1 MLWTLVL
8 EKTLESPLDCKD
20 IKPVHPKG
28 DQSWV
33 FIGRTGV
40 EAETPILWPPDA
52 KSWFIERPWCWERL
66 KTGGEGGDRGWD
78 GWMASPT
85 RRHEFEQAL
94 VVGDRQGSL
103 ACCSPWGRKESDMT
117 EWPKNN
123 MVQEVVTK
131 TIPRKINTRMQNG
144 CLRRPYKQQRK
155 EWSKRQRK
163 GKIYP
168 NECRVPE
175 NSKER

>member
-1 MLWTLVL
+1 ML
-8 EKTLESPLDCKD
+8 EKTLESSLDCKE
-20 IKPVHPKG
+20 IKPVMSKEINPEYSLEG
-28 DQSWV
+28 
-33 FIGRTGV
+33 
-40 EAETPILWPPDA
+40 LM
-52 KSWFIERPWCWERL
+52 L
-66 KTGGEGGDRGWD
+66 KLKFQYFGHLMWWADSEKTLMLANTEGKRRRGWQRTRWLD
-78 GWMASPT
+78 GINDSMDMSLSKLWEM
-85 RRHEFEQAL
+85 
-94 VVGDRQGSL
+94 VKDREGVLQSMGVTEL
-103 ACCSPWGRKESDMT
+103 DMT